1 MARPRSEEAKQRVL
15 DAAQHLLGEQGVDA
29 FTVEEVAKR
38 SGVAKTTIY
47 RHWPSRDQ
55 LMLESLDCLVHT
67 FPTPNTGSLPG
78 DLEAFF
84 VQLSTVVSDPAMS
97 QMMLDVIAAAAKDPE
112 IAELHREMMAERLG
126 PLRTIIDLARGRSEL
141 PADLDTDLALDLI
154 EGPFFLRK
162 VIRRESID
170 EATVRRMVAFIVAG
184 LTSSTA
190 QT

>member
-84 VQLSTVVSDPAMS
+84 VQLLPVVSGPERS

-126 PLRTIIDLARGRSEL
+126 PLRTIIDLARGRGEL